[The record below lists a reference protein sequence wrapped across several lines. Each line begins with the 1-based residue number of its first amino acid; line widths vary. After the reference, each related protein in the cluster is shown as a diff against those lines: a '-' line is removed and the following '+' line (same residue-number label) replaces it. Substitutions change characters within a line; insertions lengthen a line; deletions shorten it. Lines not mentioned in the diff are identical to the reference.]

1 MQHTKLSNK
10 IWQTVLMLNILS
22 HYKDDSYK
30 TMIDHFD
37 VEQYNVINVE
47 F

>member
-1 MQHTKLSNK
+1 
-10 IWQTVLMLNILS
+10 MLYAILS

-47 F
+47 FWTESDVTKPD